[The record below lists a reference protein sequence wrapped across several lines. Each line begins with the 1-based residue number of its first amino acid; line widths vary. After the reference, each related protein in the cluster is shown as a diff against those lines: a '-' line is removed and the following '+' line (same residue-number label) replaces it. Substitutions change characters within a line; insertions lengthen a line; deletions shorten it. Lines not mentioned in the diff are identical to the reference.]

1 MKNVTVTLDEEVAR
15 WARIRAAEA
24 KAPLSYYLGDL
35 VRRQMEEEEGYEAAM
50 HTNLARPAVTLKEG
64 GDYPNREERNGR
76 SLHRGSSRTS

>member
-1 MKNVTVTLDEEVAR
+1 VAR

-24 KAPLSYYLGDL
+24 KTPLSYYLGDL

-50 HTNLARPAVTLKEG
+50 RANLARPPITLKEEG
-64 GDYPNREERNGR
+64 SRYPNREERNGR